1 MREIKELCILACFRP
16 GPFQIAGNPVTAAPV
31 TLLYQ
36 EVIKRQKKFPTPP
49 GRSPRELSAC
59 STTFEALALGK
70 VTCSQKLHVFPH
82 SS

>member
-16 GPFQIAGNPVTAAPV
+16 GPFQIARNPVTAAPV
-31 TLLYQ
+31 TLLCQ
-36 EVIKRQKKFPTPP
+36 EEKKFPIPP

-70 VTCSQKLHVFPH
+70 VTCSHKLHVFPH